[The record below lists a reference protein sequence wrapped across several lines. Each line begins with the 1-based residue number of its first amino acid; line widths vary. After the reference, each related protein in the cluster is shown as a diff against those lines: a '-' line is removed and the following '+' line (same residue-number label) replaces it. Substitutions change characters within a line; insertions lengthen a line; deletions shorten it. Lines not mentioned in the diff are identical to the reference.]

1 MALDPNDPLIPLP
14 WQMDSIRA
22 YRASKALAAEEDALK
37 MQKLRLDVE
46 EKLMQRPESKI
57 NKAAELYQTMEQM
70 KQQQEGVPFGDVAK
84 KAAIGDN
91 LSLLEASK
99 RQGLYD
105 VEQAGLRGKRAGIE
119 AQLMGQRGLAP
130 TATVSMGG
138 VKQETLPQQVG
149 QTSAD
154 IYEQIWRA
162 QVPQLAKSY
171 MAQGYDPDSAVKMAG
186 ADVTKNL
193 SKAQSSG
200 KVVLTSKDGM
210 STISYTNEQAQKMWK
225 DPSTP
230 AFLKA
235 QLNNFFGESE
245 QPKAQSWIQTR
256 LGK

>member
-1 MALDPNDPLIPLP
+1 MPDRVSYGPFTLYESD
-14 WQMDSIRA
+14 A
-22 YRASKALAAEEDALK
+22 YKNAKALEGAQKQLEYQKAL
-37 MQKLRLDVE
+37 LDVE
-46 EKLMQRPESKI
+46 KKLSERPESKI
-57 NKAAELYQTMEQM
+57 SKAAELYQTMEQM

-84 KAAIGDN
+84 KAAIEDN
-91 LSLLEASK
+91 LNLLEASK
-99 RQGLYD
+99 RQGLYN
-105 VEQAGLRGKRAGIE
+105 VEQAGIRGKMAGIE
-119 AQLMGQRGLAP
+119 AQLMGQKGLAP

-138 VKQETLPQQVG
+138 VKQEALPEQVG
-149 QTSAD
+149 KTSAD

-162 QVPQLAKSY
+162 QVPQLTKAY
-171 MAQGYDPDSAVKMAG
+171 IAQGYDPDSAVKMAG

-230 AFLKA
+230 PFLKA